1 MSDPSGENSEQ
12 TPDPSKKDQV
22 NRAKEALRRNLN
34 NFLNPAFQLKPGQ
47 APDPNGAAQL
57 RMAQMELANRM
68 RLQQKQSK
76 GDDKD
81 KPKPKPK
88 KAPPPGFGASHGVF
102 QLQRPNFGQGKSPKP
117 SASKP
122 SPYQQIFAAAHQ
134 TDEEKPQ
141 EKEVRTGDQGEE
153 FLEVP
158 EEAEFKQNEKP
169 KRLKGKKFRNPSL

>member
-1 MSDPSGENSEQ
+1 MSEPPGEKSEQ
-12 TPDPSKKDQV
+12 KPDPDKRDQV

-57 RMAQMELANRM
+57 RMAQMELANKM
-68 RLQQKQSK
+68 RLQQKESR
-76 GDDKD
+76 GDGSD
-81 KPKPKPK
+81 KPKPK
-88 KAPPPGFGASHGVF
+88 KAPPPGFGATHGVF
-102 QLQRPNFGQGKSPKP
+102 QLQRPNFGQKKTSKP

-134 TDEEKPQ
+134 TEDEEQ
-141 EKEVRTGDQGEE
+141 DLDVQTGDQGEE
-153 FLEVP
+153 LLEVP
-158 EEAEFKQNEKP
+158 EDAEFKQNEKP